1 MANKDVFEKCKAAKL
16 ASKEMATLDSN
27 RKNAALEQIA
37 KMLQERQ
44 EAILEVNRKDLK
56 NLSKKNHTKAFYDRL
71 ELTEK
76 RINEMVEGLGIIAA
90 LPDPIGEIK
99 SMWRRPN
106 GLEIG
111 KMCVPLGV
119 IGIIYEAR
127 PNVTVDAAALTI
139 KSGNSVVL
147 RGSSEAIVTNR
158 LLVSIIQEGLQKT
171 NLPPNAVVLIEDT
184 SRQAAQELMRMNG
197 YLDVLIPRGG
207 PSLIKT
213 VLDNATVPVIETG
226 SGNCHIYVDKSAEL
240 KMAAN
245 IIFNAKTQRP
255 GVCNAVETL
264 LVHKDIYSQ
273 LLPDVIKQLTE
284 AGVEIY
290 GCPRTMSLSQEVKPA
305 TEKDWQT
312 EYLDLILAIKVVES
326 FEDAV
331 EHINKYGTGHSEAI
345 ITNDYFTGRQ
355 FLRKVDAAAVYI
367 NASTRFTDG
376 FAMGLGA
383 EMGIS
388 TQKIHTRGPMGLKA
402 LTSEKFI
409 VYGEGQIRQ

>member
-56 NLSKKNHTKAFYDRL
+56 NLSKKNYTKAFYDRL

>member
-1 MANKDVFEKCKAAKL
+1 M
-16 ASKEMATLDSN
+16 
-27 RKNAALEQIA
+27 
-37 KMLQERQ
+37 
-44 EAILEVNRKDLK
+44 
-56 NLSKKNHTKAFYDRL
+56 

-312 EYLDLILAIKVVES
+312 EYL
-326 FEDAV
+326 
-331 EHINKYGTGHSEAI
+331 
-345 ITNDYFTGRQ
+345 
-355 FLRKVDAAAVYI
+355 
-367 NASTRFTDG
+367 
-376 FAMGLGA
+376 
-383 EMGIS
+383 
-388 TQKIHTRGPMGLKA
+388 
-402 LTSEKFI
+402 
-409 VYGEGQIRQ
+409 